1 MYRALAYKAYIQ
13 GIEIN
18 EIEIAEMLKTTN
30 INYYDNQ
37 IYLDGENVESLIREE
52 AISLAASKISALKVV
67 REKMVEIQRKIAA
80 NKNAVLEGR
89 DIGTI
94 VFPDAD
100 YKFFITASVE
110 ERARRRYEQLKAN
123 KLKTDYANVLND
135 MIKRDKNDSTRQFS
149 PLKMAED
156 AVLIDTSKMELT
168 EVVKYIAG
176 YIGGNNVL

>member
-1 MYRALAYKAYIQ
+1 
-13 GIEIN
+13 
-18 EIEIAEMLKTTN
+18 
-30 INYYDNQ
+30 
-37 IYLDGENVESLIREE
+37 
-52 AISLAASKISALKVV
+52 
-67 REKMVEIQRKIAA
+67 
-80 NKNAVLEGR
+80 
-89 DIGTI
+89 
-94 VFPDAD
+94 
-100 YKFFITASVE
+100 VE